1 MAGKTLIYSLLK
13 KSRASNVPQNIAITE
28 EVTEEGS
35 KKKQKKRRIIRYVDS
50 MDTIYVDEQ
59 DKIDPNAKQSNK
71 AFIRGLLKVDP
82 DDHVLVKYLEKLPMN
97 KANGGQL
104 FKELIIDEEDK
115 YEIERFKRITDAQSI
130 LTKAD
135 DKLIRAIGIEFIG
148 QGAIG
153 LTTTKIMMK
162 VRPLI
167 EQDRVDPETKKSFI
181 DRFTKF
187 SKSKDIDEKLML
199 SMALQEGI
207 LKIHN
212 GKSIKWGIDGEE
224 VIFTGSQAGS
234 VLDEVSSWFK
244 IDKEGQTT
252 LATIAKKLK

>member
-1 MAGKTLIYSLLK
+1 MAGKTKIYSLLK
-13 KSRASNVPQNIAITE
+13 KSRASNVPQNIVITE
-28 EVTEEGS
+28 EVAEEGS

-59 DKIDPNAKQSNK
+59 DKIDEKAKQTNK

-82 DDHVLVKYLEKLPMN
+82 DDHVLIKYLEKLPMN
-97 KANGGQL
+97 KANGGDL
-104 FKELIIDEEDK
+104 FKELIIDEEEK
-115 YEIERFKRITDAQSI
+115 YEIEKFKRITDAQSI

-135 DKLIRAIGIEFIG
+135 EKLIRAIGIEFIG
-148 QGAIG
+148 QSAIG

-162 VRPLI
+162 IRPLI
-167 EQDRVDPETKKSFI
+167 EQDKLDQATGKSFI

-199 SMALQEGI
+199 SMALQEGV

-224 VIFTGSQAGS
+224 TIFTGTQAGS
-234 VLDEVSSWFK
+234 VLDEVASWFK

-252 LATIAKKLK
+252 LAAIAKKIK